1 MQLNIGSIMKY
12 IIETKN
18 ITKIYDDFVAVN
30 GINLKVKKNS
40 AYGVLGPNGAGKST
54 LISMLST
61 IFKPTT
67 GTATV
72 NGYDVIKDSHNVR
85 KSVGI
90 VFQNRALDD
99 VLTGREHLQ
108 MHAAIYGVSKD
119 IRQDNIND
127 VLELI
132 KLGKKIDD
140 RVKTYSGGMK
150 RKLEI
155 GRGLIH
161 HPKVL
166 FLDEPTLGLDVPTR
180 ESVWSYLKNLRN
192 TIDISILLTTHYLEE
207 ADDLCDEISIMDQ
220 GEIVISNS
228 PSNLKAELEMDT
240 IILNSS
246 QRDELNNIL
255 QNQPFVNDL
264 VFDGTDLRLSV
275 KNGANLIPEII
286 NLAKSNNINIE
297 SVQLKQP
304 SLEEVFIKYAGYK
317 ING

>member
-1 MQLNIGSIMKY
+1 MKY

-18 ITKIYDDFVAVN
+18 ITKKYDDFVAVN
-30 GINLKVKKNS
+30 DINLKIKKNS

-61 IFKPTT
+61 IFKPTS
-67 GTATV
+67 GTAIV
-72 NGYDVIKDSHNVR
+72 NGYDVVKDSHKVR

-99 VLTGREHLQ
+99 ILTGREHLQ
-108 MHAAIYGVSKD
+108 LHAAIYGVSKD
-119 IRQDNIND
+119 IRQSRIDDI
-127 VLELI
+127 LEII
-132 KLGKKIDD
+132 KLGEKIDD

-180 ESVWSYLKNLRN
+180 ENIWSYIKTLKD

-207 ADDLCDEISIMDQ
+207 ADDLCDEISIMDHGQ
-220 GEIVISNS
+220 IIVSDS
-228 PSNLKAELEMDT
+228 PSNLKAELQMDT
-240 IILNSS
+240 IILNSTQGDKLS
-246 QRDELNNIL
+246 DIL
-255 QNQPFVNDL
+255 QNQPFVNNL
-264 VFDGTDLRLSV
+264 SFDGSELRLSV
-275 KNGANLIPEII
+275 KNGATLIPEII
-286 NLAKSNNINIE
+286 NLAKTNNINIE

-304 SLEEVFIKYAGYK
+304 SLEEVFIKYTGYK
-317 ING
+317 INS